1 MGFPFLACAVGSGA
15 RAARALILLLLLLV
29 CLAQCTLSAREKE
42 TVQYGAGFIIN
53 VPMPE
58 SEVVKAVEEVV
69 QNGIIRG
76 TKEYNKDE
84 YVTGAVAAA
93 SSPLFPAWTDGGKVF
108 YKVRLHAI
116 DPRNF
121 KQGGDVGTL
130 AVRYV
135 VMGQDE
141 KHTILRIDA
150 IFVEEF
156 RHVSHQS
163 NGSVETSEY
172 KDIHD
177 HLEAMEV
184 MNQQAVEAEKERQ
197 VQIANKQLAALRTDA
212 PSVTPASTA
221 LAAYA
226 ELPANPPQSLEE
238 HVRELRRQVQRIVK
252 SPGAPLKSAPFR
264 TATTLQS
271 LSTGTEVLIVIS
283 TPYWY
288 GVETHDGQHGW
299 VAREQLELLP

>member
-1 MGFPFLACAVGSGA
+1 MGFPVTACAADSGA
-15 RAARALILLLLLLV
+15 KAARALILLFFLIAG
-29 CLAQCTLSAREKE
+29 LAQCPLSAREKE
-42 TVQYGAGFIIN
+42 AVQYGTGFIIN

-76 TKEYNKDE
+76 TKEYNKDQ
-84 YVTGAVAAA
+84 YVTGAVAAT
-93 SSPLFPAWTDGGKVF
+93 SSPLFPAWTDGGKIF
-108 YKVRLHAI
+108 YKIRLHAI

-141 KHTILRIDA
+141 KHTVLRIDA

-184 MNQQAVEAEKERQ
+184 MNQQTVEAEKERQ
-197 VQIANKQLAALRTDA
+197 AEVAKKLLVAFATDKPA
-212 PSVTPASTA
+212 VTPAATA
-221 LAAYA
+221 PAA
-226 ELPANPPQSLEE
+226 EPPANPPQSLEE
-238 HVRELRRQVQRIVK
+238 HVRELRRQIQRIVK

-299 VAREQLELLP
+299 VARDQLELLP